1 MRKRILFILPILCLV
16 MSSCKMDAWSE
27 YDGKDVYVSCGTPT
41 DYNVD
46 EFLEIAKN
54 EFALDQSLID
64 QIKGAINYTTI
75 RDMIARLVPIV
86 YKTVDPAGKEVL
98 ASGVVVYPV
107 NKTPRGVIDV
117 LPFGYL
123 CNDQSAWTNGLS
135 TEQVLVFLNQIII
148 TADMLDQG
156 ASARDVSIDLPLG
169 ADAPGNDMY
178 HPLLNMDNSGRV
190 AYDMHIAAAQFFE
203 KELGEKLPKHTSIF
217 GYSEGATDAIALN
230 RWIDLYGNGNIIV
243 DKTFSGGGAHDPL
256 AAFKAFQKTNAQFYP
271 IIPSI
276 VYSIDFWDTSM
287 SLNYETMFTG
297 PLLEDDASNYRKLYN
312 RDSYVWTIKEQIYG
326 TEYSIDELYT
336 MNDLD
341 VYLSNDFFVEDWSN
355 EGNEYKKILPYLEK
369 NFAAA
374 DPDWTPRNPIY
385 LYHAQGDV
393 HIPEVCSA
401 NAYEELRN
409 KGANVSYESC
419 PDFVGTLDP
428 HKSGAVRFFVSCC
441 GFFALD

>member
-1 MRKRILFILPILCLV
+1 MKKLLFLLIPLLGLGL
-16 MSSCKMDAWSE
+16 SSCKMDAWSE
-27 YDGKDVYVSCGTPT
+27 YDGKDVFVSSGTPI

-46 EFLEIAKN
+46 EFLDIAKS
-54 EFALDQSLID
+54 EFALDESLVD
-64 QIKGAINYTTI
+64 QIKSAINYTTI
-75 RDMIARLVPIV
+75 RDMVARLVPIT
-86 YKTVDPAGKEVL
+86 YKTVDPTGKEVL

-123 CNDQSAWTNGLS
+123 ANDQSAWTSGLS

-156 ASARDVSIDLPLG
+156 ASARNVNIDLPLG

-217 GYSEGATDAIALN
+217 GYSEGATDALALN
-230 RWIDLYGNGNIIV
+230 RWIDKYGNGSVIV

-276 VYSIDFWDTSM
+276 VYSIDFWDSGIALDYTK
-287 SLNYETMFTG
+287 MFKG
-297 PLLEDDASNYRKLYN
+297 PLLDEEADSYFRKLYN
-312 RDSYVWTIKEQIYG
+312 RDHYIWTIKGAIYG
-326 TEYSIDELYT
+326 EEDMDKLYT

-341 VYLSNDFFVEDWSN
+341 VYLSDDFFVEDWTN
-355 EGNEYKKILPYLEK
+355 EGNEYKKIIPYLK
-369 NFAAA
+369 SNFAAG
-374 DPDWTPRNPIY
+374 DPDWKPGNRIF

-401 NAYEELRN
+401 NAYKALLA
-409 KGANVSYESC
+409 KGANVTYESC